1 MELVD
6 EVRSAVHA
14 SANAE
19 FAAWIADRG
28 GLDVRPVSLPVSG
41 LEAWVVGPRGARPP
55 VGFLVVRAGGALQLT
70 TGDAAA
76 AGRVLAALP
85 SLPSDEA
92 LPPLL
97 FALLRSRARTM
108 DLAGAP
114 PPIVT
119 HDGSTVDVRVTV
131 DRGPLPQQAWSLRW
145 DGATLTWTVTGGTR
159 G

>member
-19 FAAWIADRG
+19 FAAWVADRG
-28 GLDVRPVSLPVSG
+28 GLDVRPVTLPVEG
-41 LEAWVVGPRGARPP
+41 LEAWVIGPREARPP
-55 VGFLVVRAGGALQLT
+55 VGFLVVRAAGALQLT

-85 SLPSDEA
+85 SLPGDAA
-92 LPPLL
+92 LPHLL
-97 FALLRSRARTM
+97 FALLRSRSRTM
-108 DLAGAP
+108 ALCAEP
-114 PPIVT
+114 PPSVT
-119 HDGSTVDVRVTV
+119 RDGAVVEVRAAV
-131 DRGPLPQQAWSLRW
+131 DRGPLPQQTWSLRW
-145 DGATLTWTVTGGTR
+145 DGVTLTWTVTGGTR

>member
-19 FAAWIADRG
+19 FAAWVADRG
-28 GLDVRPVSLPVSG
+28 GLDVRPVTLPVEG
-41 LEAWVVGPRGARPP
+41 LEAWVVGPREARTP
-55 VGFLVVRAGGALQLT
+55 VGFLVVRAAGTLQLT

-85 SLPSDEA
+85 AAPRDEA
-92 LPPLL
+92 LPQLL

-108 DLAGAP
+108 TLRTEPA
-114 PPIVT
+114 PIVT
-119 HDGSTVDVRVTV
+119 RAGPVVDVRLAV
-131 DRGPLPQQAWSLRW
+131 DRGPLPQQAWTLRW